1 MQTSDALYRLIK
13 SLNKNEKGYFRKMAA
28 ALSGAKDSNYMLLFD
43 ALDEQ
48 DAFNE
53 AAIIERFKGEKFVKQ
68 LSVTK
73 NYLFDLILRALRMYN
88 SSNGL
93 SLLNDHVENAQL
105 LYKRLLTDEA
115 LDELKAA
122 RVLAR
127 NQDRQH
133 RLLEIERLERRIQ
146 YDVATTGWDE
156 KIKETISSNRKL
168 LERLAVELDITEVHY
183 NFMHFVRH
191 TRMVR
196 TAEQEKLLDDWIKHP
211 ALKTDCEQLGFEARI
226 RLNMAFKIY
235 YQLKNEDLKSLEY
248 MRRIEEEYHRHPA
261 VIEDDPKRYLLALN
275 NYLSV
280 CIKLNMPEEIE
291 GCLARVNT
299 ELVNKNSAA
308 RVMWY
313 DFSSSARIYLF
324 SVRNQTEKA
333 LEFAAEVEAGL
344 KEFEPYMSNV
354 RVDVMKYNLMLIY
367 HRADMPGRALDWL
380 NEILNS
386 KGIELRRDMYSSL
399 RIYNLIL
406 HYDLKNILLLESAV
420 RSAKNFLQTREMY
433 YELERTV
440 IKYFL
445 KLITSADEPAR
456 KKVLLALRAEV
467 EDLTANNTHEKN
479 LLQNIELLSWIDST
493 VEGIPMKDYMKRK
506 SEVRA

>member
-1 MQTSDALYRLIK
+1 MQTSDALYRLVK
-13 SLNKNEKGYFRKMAA
+13 SLSKNEKGYFRKMAA

-48 DAFNE
+48 EAFNE
-53 AAIIERFKGEKFVKQ
+53 AVIIEKFKGEKFVKQ

-93 SLLNDHVENAQL
+93 SLLNDHIENAQL

-122 RVLAR
+122 RIVALS
-127 NQDRQH
+127 QDRQH
-133 RLLEIERLERRIQ
+133 RLFEIEGLERRIQ
-146 YDVATTGWDE
+146 YDVALTGWDE
-156 KIKETISSNRKL
+156 KIKETISSNRKV
-168 LERLAVELDITEVHY
+168 LERLAVELDITDVHY

-196 TAEQEKLLDDWIKHP
+196 TPEQEKLLEDWIKNP
-211 ALKTDCEQLGFEARI
+211 ALKTDYEQLGFEARI
-226 RLNMAFKIY
+226 RLNMVFKIY
-235 YQLKNEDLKSLEY
+235 HQLKNEDLKSLEY
-248 MRRIEEEYHRHPA
+248 MRRIEEEYRRNPA
-261 VIEDDPKRYLLALN
+261 IIEDDPKRYLLALN
-275 NYLSV
+275 NYLTI

-291 GCLARVNT
+291 GCLARVNV
-299 ELVNKNSAA
+299 ELVKKNTAA

-313 DFSSSARIYLF
+313 DFSSSAMIYLF
-324 SVRNQTEKA
+324 AVRNQNEKA
-333 LEFAAEVEAGL
+333 LEFAVEVEQGL
-344 KEFEPYMSNV
+344 KEFEPHMSNI
-354 RVDVMKYNLMLIY
+354 RADVMKYNLMLIY
-367 HRADMPGRALDWL
+367 HRANMPGRALDWL

-386 KGIELRRDMYSSL
+386 KGIELRKDIYASL

-433 YELERTV
+433 YDLERAV
-440 IKYFL
+440 IKHFL
-445 KLITSADEPAR
+445 KLITCADEPAR
-456 KKVLLALRAEV
+456 RKVLAALRAEV
-467 EDLTANNTHEKN
+467 EELTANNALEKN
-479 LLQNIELLSWIDST
+479 LLQNIELLNWIDSAI
-493 VEGIPMKDYMKRK
+493 EGIPMRDYLQHK
-506 SEVRA
+506 ERAKA